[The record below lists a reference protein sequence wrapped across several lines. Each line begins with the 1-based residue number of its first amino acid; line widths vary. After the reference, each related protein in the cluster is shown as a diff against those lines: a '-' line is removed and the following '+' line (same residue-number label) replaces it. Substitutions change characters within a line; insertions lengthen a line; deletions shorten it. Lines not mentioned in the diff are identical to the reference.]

1 MDNYKYVEALKM
13 KIRDDNLPIR
23 IVIKTLFH
31 RDQLSTIVFT
41 AVTKYQSQKKKES
54 ECPGN

>member
-13 KIRDDNLPIR
+13 KIRDDNLPIH

-41 AVTKYQSQKKKES
+41 AVTKYQSQKE
-54 ECPGN
+54 ERE